1 MKASYVLAALLLVF
15 TAVSTAGESLVY
27 DIVEVVK
34 EAFIAEGTFDT
45 HSREKLLEAH
55 DLIVDILDEGDYV
68 DEEYIGAMSLQSL
81 VMYNL
86 ACLDAIDGEIEEA
99 FVWLDGAVSAG
110 YTDAVWM
117 AEDSDLEPLRGDPR
131 FEELLDKASEIQ
143 ENREEN
149 WCPGDEEECS
159 CREGESACG
168 ESENSNICH

>member
-1 MKASYVLAALLLVF
+1 MRASYVLAALLLVF
-15 TAVSTAGESLVY
+15 AAVSTAGESPVY

-34 EAFIAEGTFDT
+34 EAFTAEGTFDT
-45 HSREKLLEAH
+45 DAREKLLEAH
-55 DLIVDILDEGDYV
+55 DLIVDFLDEDDYV

-99 FVWLDGAVSAG
+99 FVWLDGAVSTG

-117 AEDSDLEPLRGDPR
+117 AEDSDLEPLRSDPR
-131 FEELLDKASEIQ
+131 FEELLDKAGEIQ

-149 WCPGDEEECS
+149 WCQEEENCS
-159 CREGESACG
+159 CCEGDG
-168 ESENSNICH
+168 PCH